1 MKFDTVETCQNKIDK
16 MRYLLKQLKDASNI
30 QFPIEEDETKQFS
43 HYTVNQIQ
51 DTVKILEDEINK
63 LQDNLNEFNLRMA
76 MMQATDNVLLKSLD
90 EIDKELQDFHIS
102 AYKYDKL
109 DEIRNRI
116 KHELET
122 RENNKEREHKEMEDI
137 ER

>member
-16 MRYLLKQLKDASNI
+16 MKNLLKQLKDASNI

-43 HYTVNQIQ
+43 HYTANHIQ

-63 LQDNLNEFNLRMA
+63 LHDNLDEFNLRMVL
-76 MMQATDNVLLKSLD
+76 MQATDNVLLKSFD
-90 EIDKELQDFHIS
+90 EIDKELQDFHNS

-109 DEIRNRI
+109 YEIRNRI

-122 RENNKEREHKEMEDI
+122 RKIDKANEEI
-137 ER
+137 EI

>member
-1 MKFDTVETCQNKIDK
+1 MKFDTVETCQDKIDK
-16 MRYLLKQLKDASNI
+16 MRYLLKWLKEVSNI
-30 QFPIEEDETKQFS
+30 QFPIEEDETKQFP

-63 LQDNLNEFNLRMA
+63 LQDNLDDFNLRMKL
-76 MMQATDNVLLKSLD
+76 MQATDNVLLKSLG

-109 DEIRNRI
+109 YEIRNRI

-122 RENNKEREHKEMEDI
+122 RKIDKVNEEI

>member
-16 MRYLLKQLKDASNI
+16 MKNLLKQLKDASNI

-51 DTVKILEDEINK
+51 GTVKILEDEINK
-63 LQDNLNEFNLRMA
+63 LQDNLDEFNLRMA

-90 EIDKELQDFHIS
+90 EIDEELQDFHIS

-109 DEIRNRI
+109 CEIRNRI
-116 KHELET
+116 KNELET
-122 RENNKEREHKEMEDI
+122 RKSTKPNEEI

>member
-16 MRYLLKQLKDASNI
+16 MKNLLKQLKDASNI

-51 DTVKILEDEINK
+51 GTVKILEDEINK
-63 LQDNLNEFNLRMA
+63 LQDNLDEFNLRMA

-90 EIDKELQDFHIS
+90 EIDEELQDFHIS

-109 DEIRNRI
+109 CEIRNSI
-116 KHELET
+116 KNELET
-122 RENNKEREHKEMEDI
+122 RKSTKPNEEI

>member
-16 MRYLLKQLKDASNI
+16 MKNLLKQLKDASNI

-63 LQDNLNEFNLRMA
+63 LQDNLDEFNLRMA
-76 MMQATDNVLLKSLD
+76 LMQAMNNALLKSLD

-109 DEIRNRI
+109 YGIRNRI

-122 RENNKEREHKEMEDI
+122 RKIDKVNEEI